1 MNKVTAVLSMLHE
14 GAEHHS
20 GTRLFRKSPVIRWT
34 LDRLNRAGVVNE
46 IAILCWEDQLGAIQQ
61 LAEDADAHVLAKGPR
76 VEVPEVEAITAAR
89 RWGDGWR
96 GGLHGATEFDTGFFG
111 PWLKEVI
118 ERLPSDLLVL
128 INPSAALIDGVLVE
142 QLVERALQRDD
153 LEMCFLPAAPGFAAA
168 TIRPALLD
176 RLAAARQHPGRLLN
190 YQPDHPMRD
199 AISTDSAVAV
209 PVAVARTTRRFTM
222 DSDRQ
227 IDMLSHGTVSL
238 NGSLMGSEAE
248 QILSHVNRLAPDD
261 AMPREV
267 TLELTTKR
275 LSRPIDAAGSHL
287 TIDRSPL
294 TAEAFHPLLA
304 ELGRADDLR
313 LTLAGTGDPLSAD
326 SLFDVIAAAKK
337 AGISAIGVET
347 DLLTSDESVVK
358 KLVET
363 KIDVVAIHIPAVAPQ
378 TYANVMGADGLARV
392 IANIKTFIT
401 HRQTLAQGVP
411 LLAPIFTKMTANLAE
426 METWYDQ
433 WLRALGS
440 AVIRGPSDFAGQ
452 IPNLS
457 VADMSPTIRKPC
469 ARLSSRLTILCD
481 GTIVACEQDVLGKS
495 PLGSVGSDSIADVW
509 QKRIASLRRDHQNGN
524 FTSHPLCGGCKEW
537 HRP

>member
-1 MNKVTAVLSMLHE
+1 MSKVTAVLSMLHE
-14 GAEHHS
+14 GATHHS

-46 IAILCWEDQLGAIQQ
+46 IAILCWEDQLPAIQQ
-61 LAEDADAHVLAKGPR
+61 VAENADAHILAKGPR
-76 VEVPEVEAITAAR
+76 VALPELEAITAAR

-96 GGLHGATEFDTGFFG
+96 GGLHGATEFDLGFYG
-111 PWLKEVI
+111 PWLKEVND
-118 ERLPSDLLVL
+118 RLPSDVLLL
-128 INPSAALIDGVLVE
+128 INPSAALIDGALIE
-142 QLVERALQRDD
+142 QLVDRATERDD

-168 TIRPALLD
+168 TIRSALLD
-176 RLAAARQHPGRLLN
+176 RLATARQHPGKLLN
-190 YQPDHPMRD
+190 YQPEHPMRD
-199 AISTDSAVAV
+199 AISSDSAVAV

-227 IDMLSHGTVSL
+227 IELLSQSTVSL

-248 QILSHVNRLAPDD
+248 QILQHVNRLAADD
-261 AMPREV
+261 AKPREI

-275 LSRPIDAAGSHL
+275 LSRPIDSAGSHL
-287 TIDRSPL
+287 TIERTPL
-294 TAEAFHPLLA
+294 TATDFRPLLA

-313 LTLAGTGDPLSAD
+313 LTLAGVGDPLAAD
-326 SLFDVIAAAKK
+326 SLFDVIAAAKE
-337 AGISAIGVET
+337 AGISAIGIET
-347 DLLTSDESVVK
+347 DLLTSDQALVK

-363 KIDVVAIHIPAVAPQ
+363 KIDVVAIHMPAVAPQ
-378 TYANVMGADGLARV
+378 TYASIMGVDGLARA
-392 IANIKTFIT
+392 IANIKVFIL

-411 LLAPIFTKMTANLAE
+411 LIAPIFMKMAANLAE
-426 METWYDQ
+426 IEAWYDQ

-452 IPNLS
+452 IPSVS

-469 ARLSSRLTILCD
+469 ARLASRLTILCD

-495 PLGSVGSDSIADVW
+495 PLGRVGSDSIADVW
-509 QKRIASLRRDHQNGN
+509 QKRIASLRRDHQAGN
-524 FTSHPLCGGCKEW
+524 FSSHPLCGGCREW